1 MEKYAKLLGSV
12 WHFRHLSMRDLL
24 TIVNSGQLKR
34 FRADAVIFQELNPA
48 AGMFV
53 LFTGK
58 VHLCRL
64 SQSGQVQILSVVE
77 PVTMFNEATAIDGG
91 PNPYTAVAMKDCL
104 TWNIG
109 HEAFEELVKRYPDPV
124 IGLAMLRVLAG
135 RTRSLIDLCED
146 LSFRSVVARV
156 AKLILDLSEGG
167 AKPIDRHEHPIRDLS
182 ASIATVP
189 ETISR
194 TLRYLDDRGFIECT
208 RRRITVLQPAEL
220 SKEAQLEPCPINRT
234 DSPVQQS
241 PY

>member
-1 MEKYAKLLGSV
+1 MEKYAKLLGNV
-12 WHFRHLSMRDLL
+12 WHFRHLSMKDLL
-24 TIVNSGQLKR
+24 TIVNSGHLKR

-64 SQSGQVQILSVVE
+64 SPSGQVQILSVVE
-77 PVTMFNEATAIDGG
+77 PVIMFNEVTAIDGG
-91 PNPYTAVAMKDCL
+91 PNPYTAVAIKDCL

-135 RTRSLIDLCED
+135 RTRSLIDLCEN
-146 LSFRSVVARV
+146 LSFRSVVARI
-156 AKLILDLSEGG
+156 AKLILDLSDGG
-167 AKPIDRHEHPIRDLS
+167 EKPIDRHDHPIRDLS
-182 ASIATVP
+182 SSIATVP

-194 TLRYLDDRGFIECT
+194 TLRYLSDRGLIECN
-208 RRRITVLQPAEL
+208 RRRITVIKLEEL
-220 SKEAQLEPCPINRT
+220 CQEAQVEPSLINNVET
-234 DSPVQQS
+234 ASL
-241 PY
+241 

>member
-1 MEKYAKLLGSV
+1 MEKYAKLLGNV
-12 WHFRHLSMRDLL
+12 WYFRHLSMKDLL

-48 AGMFV
+48 TGMFV

-64 SQSGQVQILSVVE
+64 SPSGQVQILSVVE
-77 PVTMFNEATAIDGG
+77 PVTMFNEVTAIDGG

-104 TWNIG
+104 TWNIR

-135 RTRSLIDLCED
+135 RTRSLINLCED
-146 LSFRSVVARV
+146 LSFRSVVARI
-156 AKLILDLSEGG
+156 AKLILDLSDGG
-167 AKPIDRHEHPIRDLS
+167 EKQIDRHEHPIRDLS

-194 TLRYLDDRGFIECT
+194 TLRYLVDRGLIECT
-208 RRRITVLQPAEL
+208 RRRITVINLEEL
-220 SKEAQLEPCPINRT
+220 YREAQVEPRLINNVET
-234 DSPVQQS
+234 AVH
-241 PY
+241 